1 MKQRVMELTS
11 EFPEFSKGNSEASS
25 IAQRIHAGLPE
36 HLKNTA
42 EGAELA
48 IAKAAM
54 QLGLM
59 PASKR
64 RAPKGE
70 DDSYVPPSSG
80 NPSRRRQSDEG
91 SISDEA
97 YTFAHLL
104 NESIGRKLDDK
115 AKSDLKKYAQRKN
128 WSKYSEGSES

>member
-11 EFPEFSKGNSEASS
+11 EFPEFAKGNSEASS

-91 SISDEA
+91 SVSDEA

-104 NESIGRKLDDK
+104 NESIGRKMDDK
-115 AKSDLKKYAQRKN
+115 AKSNLKKYAQRKN
-128 WSKYSEGSES
+128 WSKYDSGEES